1 MYNPQRTTQNRQ
13 GQSKRDTGRPRLA
26 QSAVVPSTG
35 KGTNAETRPRVS
47 EGKSCQ
53 QTRKQNR
60 LRKALPLII
69 CKVSGRDSEAP
80 FFLRYTH
87 PGVAVP
93 AFFLLLLFL
102 FFNFIFYL
110 FVCLFVFVVVVVD
123 YLAYRSSEILYSK
136 KISSTASK

>member
-1 MYNPQRTTQNRQ
+1 M
-13 GQSKRDTGRPRLA
+13 
-26 QSAVVPSTG
+26 
-35 KGTNAETRPRVS
+35 
-47 EGKSCQ
+47 
-53 QTRKQNR
+53 
-60 LRKALPLII
+60 II

-102 FFNFIFYL
+102 FFYFIFYL
-110 FVCLFVFVVVVVD
+110 FVCLFVVVVVVVVD